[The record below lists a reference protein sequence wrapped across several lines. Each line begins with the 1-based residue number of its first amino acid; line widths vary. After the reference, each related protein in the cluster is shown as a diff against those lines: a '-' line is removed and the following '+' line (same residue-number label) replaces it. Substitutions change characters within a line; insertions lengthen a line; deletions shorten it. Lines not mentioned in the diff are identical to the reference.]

1 MLIYS
6 RIEFFASCFTSDL
19 ILAYLDGFSHVVLA
33 IETHI
38 VDGVL
43 LLHPIIHDNNLKQ
56 TKYYIE
62 KSLKPQKYRQ
72 HPDSKYN

>member
-1 MLIYS
+1 MCSYIQ
-6 RIEFFASCFTSDL
+6 EFTSDL

-56 TKYYIE
+56 TKY
-62 KSLKPQKYRQ
+62 
-72 HPDSKYN
+72 